1 MVIHMKLHDSAE
13 SPLVRTKFYVSPF
26 REVLWALHVL
36 AHPGHHGVFL
46 RWSLRVRSRISSSL
60 LERIDK
66 LGPFYLLGL
75 ASREELGGD
84 VRRFDD
90 EWQQFMAQP
99 LDAWMKSYEDFRH
112 RWVEEFDL
120 RMARHS
126 EWEDWALMQSPDWWK
141 TPALSPMEMRDEMG
155 DVMALFWNQE
165 FAQVWAEIVGDLEQ
179 DIRVGQKGLIR
190 ESPSV
195 AWQQLSPRIRLQR
208 VDGEIQVLVPWKT
221 DITLTPL
228 ASVSLFPSIFCW
240 PHLWLDGNLQGI
252 NVSYQS
258 RAIIRWASPVPVPNT
273 LGARLEVISEPT
285 RLLILRH
292 LFGTMGTI
300 NSIARILRLAPS
312 TISRHLT
319 LLHASGLVDRITMG
333 HYVLY
338 QVNRDNFWAI
348 GREVQTVERPP
359 MPTFLGWG

>member
-1 MVIHMKLHDSAE
+1 MVIHTKLQDSAQT
-13 SPLVRTKFYVSPF
+13 PLARTRFFVSPF

-46 RWSLRVRSRISSSL
+46 RWSLNVRSRLSSPL
-60 LERIDK
+60 LQRIDN
-66 LGPFYLLGL
+66 LGPFYLIGL
-75 ASREELGGD
+75 ANREELRGD
-84 VRRFDD
+84 VQTFDD
-90 EWQQFMAQP
+90 EWQQFMSRP
-99 LDAWMKSYEDFRH
+99 LEEWMRSYQDFRH

-126 EWEDWALMQSPDWWK
+126 EWEDWAVMQSPEWWS
-141 TPALSPMEMRDEMG
+141 TPILSPMDLRDEMG
-155 DVMALFWNQE
+155 DVMQLFWNKE
-165 FAQVWAEIVGDLEQ
+165 FARVWVEIVGDLEQ
-179 DIRVGQKGLIR
+179 DIRDGQKGLIR

-195 AWQQLSPRIRLQR
+195 AWQKLSPRIRLQR
-208 VDGEIQVLVPWKT
+208 ADGEIQILVPWKT
-221 DITLTPL
+221 EITLGPL
-228 ASVSLFPSIFCW
+228 ASVSLCPSIFCW
-240 PHLWLDGNLQGI
+240 PHLWLEGNSQGI

-258 RAIIRWASPVPVPNT
+258 SAIIRWASPVQVPNT
-273 LGARLEVISEPT
+273 LGGRLEVISEPT

-300 NSIARILRLAPS
+300 NSIARVLRLAPS

-319 LLHASGLVDRITMG
+319 LLHRSGLVDRIAMG

-338 QVNRDNFWAI
+338 QVNRDNFLAI
-348 GREVQTVERPP
+348 GRDLQTLERPP

>member
-1 MVIHMKLHDSAE
+1 MVIHTKLQDSAQT
-13 SPLVRTKFYVSPF
+13 PLARTRFFVSPF

-46 RWSLRVRSRISSSL
+46 RWSLNVRSRLSSPL
-60 LERIDK
+60 LQRIDN
-66 LGPFYLLGL
+66 LGPFYLIGL
-75 ASREELGGD
+75 ANREELRGD
-84 VRRFDD
+84 VQTFDD
-90 EWQQFMAQP
+90 EWQRFMSRP
-99 LDAWMKSYEDFRH
+99 LEEWMRSYQDFRH

-126 EWEDWALMQSPDWWK
+126 EWEDWAVMQSPEWWS
-141 TPALSPMEMRDEMG
+141 TPILSPMDLRDEMG
-155 DVMALFWNQE
+155 DVMQLFWNKE
-165 FAQVWAEIVGDLEQ
+165 FARVWVEIVGDLEQ
-179 DIRVGQKGLIR
+179 DIRDGQKGLIR

-195 AWQQLSPRIRLQR
+195 AWQKLSPRIRLQR
-208 VDGEIQVLVPWKT
+208 ADGEIQILVPWKT
-221 DITLTPL
+221 EITLGPL
-228 ASVSLFPSIFCW
+228 ASVSLCPSIFCW
-240 PHLWLDGNLQGI
+240 PHLWLEGNSQGI

-258 RAIIRWASPVPVPNT
+258 SAIIRWASPVPVPNT
-273 LGARLEVISEPT
+273 LGGRLEVISEPT

-300 NSIARILRLAPS
+300 NSIARVLRLAPS

-319 LLHASGLVDRITMG
+319 LLHRSGLVDRIAMG

-338 QVNRDNFWAI
+338 QVNRDNFLAI
-348 GREVQTVERPP
+348 GRDLQTLERPP